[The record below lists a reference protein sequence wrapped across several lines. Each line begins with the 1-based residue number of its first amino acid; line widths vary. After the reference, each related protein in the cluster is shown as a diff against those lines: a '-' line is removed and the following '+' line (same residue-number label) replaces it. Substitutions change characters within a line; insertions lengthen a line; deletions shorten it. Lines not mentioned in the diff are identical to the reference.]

1 MKENFVKEII
11 LNKRVK
17 IADIIVAKVKIY
29 NSPFRYSWR
38 DKTLYRP
45 YKKKI
50 RGNKS
55 GYMVYVKYEHDNFND
70 ISKSFGFRVYTKKA
84 ALQIAKQAEA
94 YIIDTYNNLF
104 KYAGGHHLQ
113 SLLDIV
119 HSKLHNHNVFGEK
132 NFKEHHNAQGN
143 KDYFPTFYMLTE
155 ELKKLIQN
163 SNTQ

>member
-1 MKENFVKEII
+1 MIKDFVKEII

-29 NSPFRYSWR
+29 GSPFRCSWR
-38 DKTLYRP
+38 NKTLYRP

-50 RGNKS
+50 RGNKF

-70 ISKSFGFRVYTKKA
+70 SAKSFGFRVYTKKA

-94 YIIDTYNNLF
+94 YITNTYNNLF
-104 KYAGGHHLQ
+104 KCAGGHHLQ

-163 SNTQ
+163 SIT